1 MRHIS
6 PIKTGLAVGAITG
19 LWHLIW
25 VTLVGVGWAKPV
37 MDFIL
42 RLHFIELQYALA
54 PYAATTAGELV
65 LLTFAVGAAF
75 GFVFAVIWNW
85 LTFETAPT
93 WERDSTRT
101 GSSAPAVSMGE
112 R

>member
-6 PIKTGLAVGAITG
+6 PIKTGVAVGSVIG
-19 LWHLIW
+19 LWHLTW
-25 VTLVGVGWAKPV
+25 VALVGIGWARPV

-42 RLHFIELQYALA
+42 QLHFIKLEYELA
-54 PYAATTAGELV
+54 PYAATTAGELL
-65 LLTFAVGAAF
+65 LLTFAVGATC

-93 WERDSTRT
+93 WARDSRSLGSAAVIST
-101 GSSAPAVSMGE
+101 GD

>member
-6 PIKTGLAVGAITG
+6 PAKTAVAVGSVTG
-19 LWHLIW
+19 LWHVIW
-25 VTLVGVGWAKPV
+25 VTLVGIGWAKPV

-42 RLHFIELQYALA
+42 QLHFIKLDYALA
-54 PYAATTAGELV
+54 PYAAVTAAELV

-93 WERDSTRT
+93 WARDSKAL
-101 GSSAPAVSMGE
+101 GSSAAVSTGD
-112 R
+112 